1 MQVKMILLIVSI
13 VAGGVATVAMDLT
26 KLFA

>member
-1 MQVKMILLIVSI
+1 MQIKMILLIVSV
-13 VAGGVATVAMDLT
+13 VAGGVATVMMDLT

>member
-1 MQVKMILLIVSI
+1 MQVKMILMIVSV
-13 VAGGVATVAMDLT
+13 VAGGIAAIAMDLT

>member
-1 MQVKMILLIVSI
+1 MQTKMILMIVSV
-13 VAGGVATVAMDLT
+13 VAGGIAAVAMDLT